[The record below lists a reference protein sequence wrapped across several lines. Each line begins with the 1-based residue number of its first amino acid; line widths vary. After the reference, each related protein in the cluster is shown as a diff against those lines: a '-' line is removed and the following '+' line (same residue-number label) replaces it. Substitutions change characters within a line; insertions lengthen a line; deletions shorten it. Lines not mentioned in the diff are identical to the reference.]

1 MIVSLVLQR
10 GVSDKGPIQE
20 KDNSSHSKNVQKSAN
35 TAHVK
40 TPSVELGLGPR
51 TEARCNLV
59 SPVSTPATV
68 RSGYSLLELL
78 DGFMPTM
85 Q

>member
-1 MIVSLVLQR
+1 MTR
-10 GVSDKGPIQE
+10 GPFKKKITVHIPRMFK
-20 KDNSSHSKNVQKSAN
+20 SHD